1 MQTIKYEWLNVE
13 FDLYECQ
20 LPNTHCSKI
29 CNNCGKYTKETLDEL
44 ESLMRMNY
52 DDSEKST
59 LIDEA
64 VEDVLNNNDIF
75 SDLLMDLLDY

>member
-1 MQTIKYEWLNVE
+1 
-13 FDLYECQ
+13 
-20 LPNTHCSKI
+20 
-29 CNNCGKYTKETLDEL
+29 
-44 ESLMRMNY
+44 MRMNY